1 MSLVLVPSLHLR
13 GGSPGEPN
21 WEVKVLGWR
30 QKVNGREDPCLL
42 VLLLPASEWHLLALP
57 LLLVLM
63 VLLSLLSLPKS
74 PQTWASSSGEL
85 GQMCLGL
92 GVGIQCMWPLGQQL
106 FLWAPCPRLMS
117 VPRHPLPLWLWAMV
131 TTLLS
136 VMSPGLWSHLSLE
149 SFTSSQAW
157 GLGNE

>member
-1 MSLVLVPSLHLR
+1 MAGRTPAFSCCC
-13 GGSPGEPN
+13 
-21 WEVKVLGWR
+21 R
-30 QKVNGREDPCLL
+30 QQGNGIPWPCQF
-42 VLLLPASEWHLLALP
+42 
-57 LLLVLM
+57 LLVLM

-74 PQTWASSSGEL
+74 PQTWASFSGEL

-92 GVGIQCMWPLGQQL
+92 GVDIQCMWPLGQQV

-117 VPRHPLPLWLWAMV
+117 VPRHPWPLWLRAMV

-136 VMSPGLWSHLSLE
+136 VICLQVYGSHLSLE